1 MRKPAKKRFTVKA
14 SRNVN
19 AKRSAMRRR
28 PIKAAVDLSNPY
40 IRIFLTN
47 LGKYNE
53 GEIVGEWVDLPV
65 SDFSAV
71 LKRIG
76 INDRYEE
83 FFITD
88 YETNIPKLNIGEYDN
103 IDELNELAE
112 DIKNLDDSEILIM
125 SAYLDRGATVKEAVA
140 KCDDGSIYYDCYSDQ
155 DLGYEMIERMGGID
169 NLEREVL
176 ETYFDYEGF
185 GRDERINDNLEE
197 VEPGTWVALY
207 W

>member
-1 MRKPAKKRFTVKA
+1 MRKPSKKRFTVKA

-19 AKRSAMRRR
+19 AKRSARR

-53 GEIVGEWVDLPV
+53 GELVGEWVDLPV
-65 SDFSAV
+65 SDLSAV

-88 YETNIPKLNIGEYDN
+88 YDTNIPKLNISEYAN
-103 IDELNELAE
+103 IDELNELASNITDMDE
-112 DIKNLDDSEILIM
+112 QQILIM
-125 SAYLDRGATVKEAVA
+125 SAYLDAGYSIEEAVD
-140 KCDDGSIYYDCYSDQ
+140 KCDDGTVYYDCYSDQ
-155 DLGYEMIERMGGID
+155 DLGYALVDDPNELDKETLEM
-169 NLEREVL
+169 
-176 ETYFDYEGF
+176 YFDYDGY
-185 GRDERINDNLEE
+185 GRDAKINGSFYE
-197 VEPGTWVALY
+197 VEPGTLVEIY
-207 W
+207 N